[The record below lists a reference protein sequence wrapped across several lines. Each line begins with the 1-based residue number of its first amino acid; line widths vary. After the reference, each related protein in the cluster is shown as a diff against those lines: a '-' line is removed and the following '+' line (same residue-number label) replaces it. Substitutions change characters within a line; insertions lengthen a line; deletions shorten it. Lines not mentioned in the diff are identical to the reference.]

1 MKSDKSQ
8 TYRVA
13 PRRRIVLKVVLL
25 FLLLITSVIAT
36 AAYSTFLENKRAN
49 HLFSQELLRKIEIA
63 SSVQNGRIE
72 KLRIISGIVKEQN
85 QRYCDFLDYDNL
97 SALTFMLKSIATIH
111 GIDIAFVF
119 DENGDLATTYPK
131 GPHVKK
137 PSIYRGLISDR
148 RARTDVEQMSAAVL
162 IDQVPDFIFRSKDDQ
177 VLCFKSIIPLLH
189 DTGEIYGYVVLIELI
204 NGNKKLADRMADL
217 SKAKVVYYDLCGK
230 VLLTSFTASRIPY
243 PSKGII
249 ALTGG
254 EYRTRGINVTDSKG
268 QTVGRLIVAVDN
280 KPFLEKRRYHLLR
293 NLIPFFTTVIICFA
307 LLFLLKTR
315 VFDKIRQLIAALRGV
330 SEGAGDLSIRL
341 QIPPERVASKNLDEV
356 EQMGIDFNHMMAKL
370 EEAYDQLA
378 EARKEAE
385 TASISK
391 SEFLA
396 NMSHEIRTPM
406 NAVIGFSDM
415 LIDTDLDETQ
425 TDYAKTIK
433 RSGDALL
440 SLIND
445 ILDFSKIE
453 AGELQF
459 EEMDFDPE
467 LTAYD
472 VCDLIRPKIG
482 SKPIEVLCRVG
493 DNVPS
498 LVRGDPTRF
507 RQVLTNLMGNAPK
520 FTESGEIELSLY
532 VEEERDEEVKLH
544 ATIRD
549 TGIGIDK
556 DKLSHIFDPFQQADG
571 STTRKYGG
579 TGLGLSI
586 CKKISHLMNGDV
598 WAESPVTGNLKL
610 VEDPVFSGETGNLE
624 HESSND
630 QQENSYTPLNHSTT
644 QPLNHSLGSI
654 FHFTAWLGKAGEEE
668 PGEFTP
674 VSLSGK
680 KVLIVDDNRTNL
692 EILDHLLVSADMVVV
707 ALTKGE
713 EVLPALQRAIETGD
727 RFHLSILDIQMPG
740 ISGYDIAKQ
749 IRDWE
754 GESRDDKGSKTR
766 LPMVALSSL
775 MARDARKC
783 EEVGFDGFLSKPVRR
798 ENLYMMLE
806 GALGKK
812 IDNLKEDKLKK
823 QKIMT
828 QYSLREEKKHSVRIL
843 LAEDN
848 PVNQKLAKIML
859 TKAGYQVE
867 IANNGKEAVEKFTG
881 SPEDFDL
888 IFMDI
893 QMPELDGIEASQSI
907 RKKGFDTIPIVA
919 MTAHAMKGDREKC
932 IESGMND
939 YITKPIKRELVFE
952 VLEKWVLRKEA

>member
-1 MKSDKSQ
+1 LKSDNSQ

-13 PRRRIVLKVVLL
+13 PQRRIVLKIVLL

-36 AAYSTFLENKRAN
+36 AAYSTLLERRRAN

-63 SSVQNGRIE
+63 GSVQNGQIE

-111 GIDIAFVF
+111 DIDLAFVF

-131 GPHVKK
+131 GPHVKN
-137 PSIYRGLISDR
+137 PSIYGSLISNR
-148 RARTDVEQMSAAVL
+148 RARTDVEQISAAVL
-162 IDQVPDFIFRSKDDQ
+162 IDQFPDFIFRSKGDQ
-177 VLCFKSIIPLLH
+177 ILCFKSVIPLLH

-204 NGNKKLADRMADL
+204 NNNKRLADRMADL
-217 SKAKVVYYDLCGK
+217 SKAEIVYYDLCGK
-230 VLLTSFTASRIPY
+230 VILTSFTASKIPY
-243 PSKGII
+243 PIKGII
-249 ALTGG
+249 KLKGGNYRSRGANLT
-254 EYRTRGINVTDSKG
+254 NSKG
-268 QTVGRLIVAVDN
+268 EAVGRLIVAVDN
-280 KPFLEKRRYHLLR
+280 KPFLEKRRYLLLR
-293 NLIPFFTTVIICFA
+293 NLIPFFSTVIICFA
-307 LLFLLKTR
+307 LFFLLKIR
-315 VFDKIRQLIAALRGV
+315 VFDKIRQLITTLRGV

-341 QIPPERVASKNLDEV
+341 QISPKKVASKDLDEV

-391 SEFLA
+391 SQFLA

-415 LIDTDLDETQ
+415 LIDTDLDEDQ

-459 EEMDFDPE
+459 EEIDFDPE
-467 LTAYD
+467 LIAYD

-482 SKPIEVLCRVG
+482 LKPIEVLCRVG

-498 LVRGDPTRF
+498 IVRGDPTRF

-549 TGIGIDK
+549 TGIGIDR
-556 DKLSHIFDPFQQADG
+556 DKLAHIFDPFQQADG

-598 WAESPVTGNLKL
+598 WAESPSDGNLKL
-610 VEDPVFSGETGNLE
+610 VEDPVFRGETGNLE
-624 HESSND
+624 LESSNN
-630 QQENSYTPLNHSTT
+630 QQSSIINHQSKV
-644 QPLNHSLGSI
+644 GSI
-654 FHFTAWLGKAGEEE
+654 FHFTAWLGKAGEKE
-668 PGEFTP
+668 PGKFTS

-692 EILDHLLVSADMVVV
+692 EILDHLLVSVGMGVL
-707 ALTKGE
+707 ALTRGE
-713 EVLPALQRAIETGD
+713 EVLPAIQRSIETGD

-740 ISGYDIAKQ
+740 MSGYDIAKQ

-766 LPMVALSSL
+766 LPLVALSSL

-783 EEVGFDGFLSKPVRR
+783 EEAGFDGFLSKPVRR
-798 ENLYMMLE
+798 ENLYLMLE

-812 IDNLKEDKLKK
+812 VESTKTTELKSR
-823 QKIMT
+823 KIMT
-828 QYSLREEKKHSVRIL
+828 QYSLREERKHSVRIL

-867 IANNGKEAVEKFTG
+867 IANNGKEAVDKLTG

-893 QMPELDGIEASQSI
+893 QMPEMDGLEASELI
-907 RKKGFDTIPIVA
+907 REKGLATIPIVA
-919 MTAHAMKGDREKC
+919 MTAHAMKGDRERC
-932 IESGMND
+932 LEAGMND
-939 YITKPIKRELVFE
+939 YITKPIKREIVFE
-952 VLEKWVLRKEA
+952 VLERWVLRKEAL